1 MNCSECKQILF
12 NYVEGLLDESQK
24 RAVESHLQD
33 CPVCK
38 AEAGQLTSLRNRLLK
53 NGKALAQS
61 DIENKVMDRILR
73 EQSLK
78 LRKVSKLDKQFQLWR
93 IIMKS
98 RITKLATAAVIIVI
112 AALSITL
119 MEEATPSVY
128 ALTHTIEA
136 NHSVRYLHVKDFTAG
151 ADEPK
156 EFWVECDE
164 FGAVK
169 CARLHIPE
177 WESPEDGAKIAV
189 WKENQADVWFKKK
202 NFFARLRDNLVADR
216 MLKMVKESDPK
227 LAVERLYE
235 QQRQGNVAV
244 DINEPPSKTE
254 PIVVTA
260 TYLGGSPKPRRR
272 LVLFVDQATKLVTA
286 IESYHLRDGEY
297 RYLGAQEY
305 YDYNQLID
313 PEMFSLEDEI
323 PSDVTVIDQVA
334 QEVGLSQGTVSDE
347 EIAVEVARQFFEA
360 LIAEDYASAG
370 KLLLG
375 MPAEF
380 LKKRF
385 GSMRFLR
392 IVSVGPA
399 GPHPIP
405 ETQGLVV
412 PCTVEVEKDGQISE
426 WKLERLGV
434 RQVYGQPDRWT
445 IFGGI

>member
-1 MNCSECKQILF
+1 MNCAESKELLVGYI
-12 NYVEGLLDESQK
+12 EGFLAKSQK
-24 RAVESHLQD
+24 QALESHLKA
-33 CPVCK
+33 CPPCR
-38 AEAGQLTSLRNRLLK
+38 AELTQLTGLRDRLTA

-61 DIENKVMDRILR
+61 DLENKVLSRILQ

-78 LRKVSKLDKQFQLWR
+78 LRKTGKFDKQVRLWS

-98 RITKLATAAVIIVI
+98 KITKLAAAAAIIIV
-112 AALSITL
+112 AGLLITFL
-119 MEEATPSVY
+119 GTSKPAY
-128 ALTHTIEA
+128 ALPQTIEA
-136 NHSVRYLHVKDFTAG
+136 NHSVRYLHVKDFKAG

-202 NFFARLRDNLVADR
+202 NFFGRFRDKLVADR
-216 MLKMVKESDPK
+216 MLKMVEECDPK

-235 QQRQGNVAV
+235 QQAQGKVAV
-244 DINEPPSKTE
+244 DINEPHSRAE
-254 PIVVTA
+254 LIVVTA
-260 TYLGGSPKPRRR
+260 TYSPESTTPGRR

-297 RYLGAQEY
+297 RYLGVQEY
-305 YDYNQLID
+305 YDYNQPID

-323 PSDVTVIDQVA
+323 PADVTVIDQVA
-334 QEVGLSQGTVSDE
+334 QEVGLAQGTLSDE
-347 EIAVEVARQFFEA
+347 EIAVEVARRFFEA
-360 LIAEDYASAG
+360 LIAQDYATAG
-370 KLLLG
+370 KLLEG

-380 LKKRF
+380 LKKQF

-412 PCTVEVEKDGQISE
+412 PCTVEVEKDGQTSE
-426 WKLERLGV
+426 WKFERLGV
-434 RQVYGQPDRWT
+434 RQVYGQPGRWT

>member
-1 MNCSECKQILF
+1 MNCAECR
-12 NYVEGLLDESQK
+12 ESLVGYIEEFLEDGQK
-24 RAVESHLQD
+24 GAVASHLEG
-33 CPVCK
+33 CPPCR
-38 AEAGQLTSLRNRLLK
+38 AELAQLIELHDRLTT
-53 NGKALAQS
+53 NGRALAQKNL
-61 DIENKVMDRILR
+61 ENSVFDRILR

-78 LRKVSKLDKQFQLWR
+78 LKKTKKIDIQFLLWR
-93 IIMKS
+93 KIMKS
-98 RITKLATAAVIIVI
+98 KIAKFAAAAAIIIV
-112 AALSITL
+112 AGLLITFL
-119 MEEATPSVY
+119 GTSKPAY
-128 ALTHTIEA
+128 ALDQTIKP
-136 NHSVRYLHVKDFTAG
+136 NHSVRYLHVRDFTAG
-151 ADEPK
+151 VDEPK

-169 CARLHIPE
+169 CARLDIPE

-189 WKENQADVWFKKK
+189 WKEYQADVWFKKK
-202 NFFARLRDNLVADR
+202 NFFGRFRDKLVADR
-216 MLKMVKESDPK
+216 MLKMVEECDPK

-235 QQRQGNVAV
+235 QQTQGKVAV

-260 TYLGGSPKPRRR
+260 TYLEGSPTRGRR

-297 RYLGAQEY
+297 RYLGTQEY
-305 YDYNQLID
+305 YDYNQPID
-313 PEMFSLEDEI
+313 PEMFSLEDEV
-323 PSDVTVIDQVA
+323 PDDVTVIDQVA
-334 QEVGLSQGTVSDE
+334 QEVGLAQGTLSDD
-347 EIAVEVARQFFEA
+347 EIAVEVARRFFEA
-360 LIAEDYASAG
+360 LIAQDYAAAG
-370 KLLLG
+370 KLLEG
-375 MPAEF
+375 MPADF
-380 LKKRF
+380 IKKQF

-412 PCTVEVEKDGQISE
+412 PCTVEVEKEGQTSE

-434 RQVYGQPDRWT
+434 RQVYGQPGRWT

>member
-1 MNCSECKQILF
+1 
-12 NYVEGLLDESQK
+12 
-24 RAVESHLQD
+24 
-33 CPVCK
+33 
-38 AEAGQLTSLRNRLLK
+38 
-53 NGKALAQS
+53 
-61 DIENKVMDRILR
+61 
-73 EQSLK
+73 
-78 LRKVSKLDKQFQLWR
+78 
-93 IIMKS
+93 
-98 RITKLATAAVIIVI
+98 
-112 AALSITL
+112 
-119 MEEATPSVY
+119 
-128 ALTHTIEA
+128 
-136 NHSVRYLHVKDFTAG
+136 VRYLHVKDFTAG

-202 NFFARLRDNLVADR
+202 NFFGRFRDKLVADR
-216 MLKMVKESDPK
+216 MLKMVEECDPK

-235 QQRQGNVAV
+235 QQAQGKVAV
-244 DINEPPSKTE
+244 DINEPHSRAE
-254 PIVVTA
+254 LIVVTA
-260 TYLGGSPKPRRR
+260 TYSPESTTPGRR

-297 RYLGAQEY
+297 RYLGVQEY
-305 YDYNQLID
+305 YDYNQPID

-323 PSDVTVIDQVA
+323 PADVTVIDQVA
-334 QEVGLSQGTVSDE
+334 QEVGLAQGTLSDE
-347 EIAVEVARQFFEA
+347 EIAVEVARRFFEA
-360 LIAEDYASAG
+360 LIAQDYATAG
-370 KLLLG
+370 KLLEG

-380 LKKRF
+380 LKKQF

-412 PCTVEVEKDGQISE
+412 PCTVEVEKDGQTSE
-426 WKLERLGV
+426 WKFERLGV
-434 RQVYGQPDRWT
+434 RQVYGQPGRWT

>member
-1 MNCSECKQILF
+1 MNCAECKGLLVG
-12 NYVEGLLDESQK
+12 YVEGLLEDSQK
-24 RAVESHLQD
+24 QAVESHLEG
-33 CPVCK
+33 CPPCR
-38 AEAGQLTSLRNRLLK
+38 AELTLFTGLRDRLTA
-53 NGKALAQS
+53 NGKTLAQR
-61 DIENKVMDRILR
+61 DLENKVLDRILR
-73 EQSLK
+73 EQSLRLK
-78 LRKVSKLDKQFQLWR
+78 KANQTDRQLQLWR

-98 RITKLATAAVIIVI
+98 KITKLAAAAAIIIV
-112 AALSITL
+112 AAISITYL
-119 MEEATPSVY
+119 GELGSVAY
-128 ALTHTIEA
+128 ALEQTIQA

-169 CARLHIPE
+169 CARLHIPQ
-177 WESPEDGAKIAV
+177 WESPEDGAKIGV
-189 WKENQADVWFKKK
+189 WKENQADVWMKKK
-202 NFFARLRDNLVADR
+202 NFFFRVRDKLVADR
-216 MLKMVKESDPK
+216 MLKMVNECDPK

-235 QQRQGNVAV
+235 QQTQGKVAV
-244 DINEPPSKTE
+244 DINEPSSKTE

-260 TYLGGSPKPRRR
+260 TYLEGSLKPRRR

-297 RYLGAQEY
+297 RYLGVQEY
-305 YDYNQLID
+305 YDYQ
-313 PEMFSLEDEI
+313 
-323 PSDVTVIDQVA
+323 VT
-334 QEVGLSQGTVSDE
+334 QEVGLAQGTLTDDQ
-347 EIAVEVARQFFEA
+347 IAVEVARQFFEA
-360 LIAEDYASAG
+360 LIGQDYATAG
-370 KLLLG
+370 KLLEG
-375 MPAEF
+375 MPADF
-380 LKKRF
+380 IKKQF

-412 PCTVEVEKDGQISE
+412 PCTIEVEKDGQISE

-434 RQVYGQPDRWT
+434 RQVHGQPGRWT